1 MSAFR
6 RDTGLV
12 CDRSWNFCTEKI
24 MALGLS
30 KEPVSRLKALGCLC
44 TPFPTASLP
53 SLRKPRKPGAPL
65 RRGLTC
71 VAPEGAREAWGFYRN
86 QRTGMDFDLVQ
97 IRQQAERKEEENHRF
112 RLFLKRKCNLEPD
125 EIDSRV
131 YAATRRAWAGIDCT
145 QCANCCR

>member
-71 VAPEGAREAWGFYRN
+71 VAPEGAPGGVWLYGK
-86 QRTGMDFDLVQ
+86 QRTPMDFNLVQ
-97 IRQQAERKEEENHRF
+97 IREQAERKEDENYRF
-112 RLFLKRKCNLEPD
+112 RRFLKGECNLKPD

-131 YAATRRAWAGIDCT
+131 FAATRRVWAGIDCT
-145 QCANCCR
+145 KCANYCR